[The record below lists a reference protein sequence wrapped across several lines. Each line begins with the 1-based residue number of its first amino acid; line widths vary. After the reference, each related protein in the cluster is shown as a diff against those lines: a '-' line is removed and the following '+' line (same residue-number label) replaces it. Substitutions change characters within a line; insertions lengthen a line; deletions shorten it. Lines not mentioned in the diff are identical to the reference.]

1 MSNAL
6 WLVSRRA
13 WWSGIVLSFG
23 LELGLTL
30 EPCRTCCALAGT
42 AVPVPSVVDRA
53 FFRLFDLL
61 VESTRS
67 ITLIEDFFSF
77 AEPTMLRKSVCVCV
91 QVCVRAPR
99 APGMNRWLARGEL
112 VFKLLLRVS

>member
-1 MSNAL
+1 M
-6 WLVSRRA
+6 
-13 WWSGIVLSFG
+13 LSFG
-23 LELGLTL
+23 LESGLTL
-30 EPCRTCCALAGT
+30 ESCRTCCALAGT

-77 AEPTMLRKSVCVCV
+77 AEPTMLRKSVSVMCVCV
-91 QVCVRAPR
+91 FALRELRMWAV
-99 APGMNRWLARGEL
+99 GSARGEL
-112 VFKLLLRVS
+112 GFKPLLKVS